1 MQPNPLSYSVPY
13 PLSLVLCDA
22 VYTEPQ
28 TNKNALIGLFS
39 VLYAPGFP
47 VGHPGFCV
55 YLAFSDCEGTVRLKL
70 RIVDAD
76 EERDP
81 IVEAVDDVQVSDR
94 LAVCA
99 MIWKLGA
106 MVFPAAGEYRI
117 QTFADDEP
125 LLERRLIVAPTQ
137 PPASEP

>member
-13 PLSLVLCDA
+13 PLSLILCDT

-28 TNKNALIGLFS
+28 TGKKALIGLFS
-39 VLYAPGFP
+39 VLYTAGFP
-47 VGHPGFCV
+47 VCHPGFCV

-81 IVEAVDDVQVSDR
+81 IVEVVHDFQIADR
-94 LAVCA
+94 LAVMEMVWTA
-99 MIWKLGA
+99 GA
-106 MVFPAAGEYRI
+106 IVFPAAGEYRI

-125 LLERRLIVAPTQ
+125 LLERRFIVAPIQ
-137 PPASEP
+137 PPTSEP

>member
-13 PLSLVLCDA
+13 PLSLILCDT

-28 TNKNALIGLFS
+28 TGKKALIGLFS
-39 VLYAPGFP
+39 ELKAPGFP
-47 VGHPGFCV
+47 VFHPGFCV

-70 RIVDAD
+70 RIVDVD

-81 IVEAVDDVQVSDR
+81 IVEAVHDIQVSDR
-94 LAVCA
+94 RAV
-99 MIWKLGA
+99 MEMVWTGGA
-106 MVFPAAGEYRI
+106 IVFPAAGEYRI
-117 QTFADDEP
+117 QTFAGDEP
-125 LLERRLIVAPTQ
+125 LLERRLVVAPTQ